1 MPRHSMISW
10 YYFNSHPHKEDD
22 FSGNRCR
29 ILIVHFNSH
38 PHKEDDAVAP
48 AVASQKLISTHILTK
63 RMTGTH
69 AASSLCMVFQL
80 TSSRRGWRSW
90 CCSYELCNCIST
102 HILTKRMTLS
112 PFFKMYVKI
121 FQLTSSQRGWLF
133 AYFSLFWIKTF
144 QLTSSRR
151 GWHWKH
157 LQAIQKSEISTHI
170 LTKRMTDDIEKS
182 KAAPYIS
189 THILTKRMTV
199 ISRLFAKSI
208 IYFNSHPH
216 EEDDSASDISPHIL
230 VIFQLT
236 SSRRGWQ
243 PHPESRMVNLYF
255 NSHPHEEDDDH
266 TRPELRRKWNFNS
279 HPHEEDDNGDGARSA
294 VENDFNSHPHEED
307 DCGWVEKGQ
316 DAGDFNSHPHEEDDA
331 T

>member
-170 LTKRMTDDIEKS
+170 LTKRMTRKCRRGSYGMEQ
-182 KAAPYIS
+182 
-189 THILTKRMTV
+189 
-199 ISRLFAKSI
+199 
-208 IYFNSHPH
+208 
-216 EEDDSASDISPHIL
+216 
-230 VIFQLT
+230 FQLT
-236 SSRRGWQ
+236 SSRRGWPTTLRNRKQ
-243 PHPESRMVNLYF
+243 HRTFQLTSSRRGWRLFPVY
-255 NSHPHEEDDDH
+255 
-266 TRPELRRKWNFNS
+266 LRNR
-279 HPHEEDDNGDGARSA
+279 
-294 VENDFNSHPHEED
+294 
-307 DCGWVEKGQ
+307 
-316 DAGDFNSHPHEEDDA
+316 
-331 T
+331 